1 MLPPIGKKKMWTPQ
15 STPGKSPHGQRGFN
29 AQTPKTGGEAIVS
42 PPPFLDG
49 DALHAA
55 LTVRAPSWALC
66 GDAPHEAAREES
78 RRPAEYALA
87 QRFCQLNPRGRLGN
101 IVLDLDH
108 LHGLNLLDAPP
119 PTYTTLN
126 LESGH
131 QQPGYL
137 LAQPVARGKQA
148 QQGPQRYADDV
159 RRLLTRELGGDPAF
173 SGLISRGPLHPG
185 HVTRPVSGRVYT
197 LGELLRSL
205 PPMPGVSRRAANAA
219 AEDADR
225 EGRNCAAFEA
235 LRFVA
240 YGLHDQGVTG
250 AALVRQ
256 VQHQA
261 DELNRSTFGQHAVGP
276 LPARE
281 LAGIVRSICKWTDA
295 HHRPSKASARS
306 RTHSRERKQLTETQ
320 QAARIREG
328 QAKGA
333 MSRREATIARL
344 RAAELE
350 LQAGGQLVTAAA
362 LVTLTGVGRTWV
374 LRYLRNASQTA
385 ETG

>member
-1 MLPPIGKKKMWTPQ
+1 M
-15 STPGKSPHGQRGFN
+15 
-29 AQTPKTGGEAIVS
+29 
-42 PPPFLDG
+42 
-49 DALHAA
+49 
-55 LTVRAPSWALC
+55 
-66 GDAPHEAAREES
+66 
-78 RRPAEYALA
+78 
-87 QRFCQLNPRGRLGN
+87 
-101 IVLDLDH
+101 LDLDH
-108 LHGLNLLDAPP
+108 LHGLNLLDAPS

-137 LAQPVARGKQA
+137 LAQPIARGKQA
-148 QQGPQRYADDV
+148 QQGPQRYADNV

-173 SGLISRGPLHPG
+173 GGLISRGPLHPG
-185 HVTRPVSGRVYT
+185 HVTRPVSGREYT

-205 PPMPGVSRRAANAA
+205 PPMPGMSRRAANAA

-240 YGLHDQGVTG
+240 YALHDQGVTG
-250 AALVRQ
+250 AALLRQ

-261 DELNRSTFGQHAVGP
+261 DELNRNTFSKHVVGS

-281 LAGIVRSICKWTDA
+281 LAGIVRSICRWTDA
-295 HHRPSKASARS
+295 HHRPSKASTRS
-306 RTHSRERKQLTETQ
+306 RTHSWERKQLTEAQ

-333 MSRREATIARL
+333 TSRREATSARL
-344 RAAELE
+344 RAAEVE
-350 LQAGGQLVTAAA
+350 LQAEGRLITAMA
-362 LVTLTGVGRTWV
+362 LAKLAGVSRPTAIS
-374 LRYLRNASQTA
+374 YLQNASLTA
-385 ETG
+385 EID

>member
-1 MLPPIGKKKMWTPQ
+1 M
-15 STPGKSPHGQRGFN
+15 
-29 AQTPKTGGEAIVS
+29 
-42 PPPFLDG
+42 
-49 DALHAA
+49 
-55 LTVRAPSWALC
+55 
-66 GDAPHEAAREES
+66 
-78 RRPAEYALA
+78 
-87 QRFCQLNPRGRLGN
+87 
-101 IVLDLDH
+101 LDLDH
-108 LHGLNLLDAPP
+108 RHGLNLLDAPP

-126 LESGH
+126 LDSGH

-148 QQGPQRYADDV
+148 QAGPQRYADDV
-159 RRLLTRELGGDPAF
+159 RRALTRELGGDPAF

-185 HVTRPVSGRVYT
+185 HLTRPVSGRVYT

-256 VQHQA
+256 VQHQG
-261 DELNRSTFGQHAVGP
+261 DELNRSTFGQHAAGS
-276 LPARE
+276 LMARE

-295 HHRPSKASARS
+295 HHRPSKASSRS
-306 RTHSRERKQLTETQ
+306 RTHSRDREQLTEAQ
-320 QAARIREG
+320 QLARRQAG
-328 QAKGA
+328 QAQTA
-333 MSRREATIARL
+333 AARREATSARL

-350 LQAGGQLVTAAA
+350 LQTEGQLITATA
-362 LVTLTGVGRTWV
+362 LAKLAGVSRPTAV
-374 LRYLRNASQTA
+374 SYLQNASQTA
-385 ETG
+385 EMD

>member
-1 MLPPIGKKKMWTPQ
+1 MWTPKVHI
-15 STPGKSPHGQRGFN
+15 SRKLSSARGFYDYPLQRG
-29 AQTPKTGGEAIVS
+29 GEDII
-42 PPPFLDG
+42 PPPLLLHS

-55 LTVRAPSWALC
+55 LAVRAPSWALC
-66 GDAPHEAAREES
+66 GDLPHEAAREES
-78 RRPAEYALA
+78 RRPAEYALT

-137 LAQPVARGKQA
+137 LTHAVARGKQA
-148 QQGPQRYADDV
+148 QHGPQRYADDV
-159 RRLLTRELGGDPAF
+159 RRLLTRELGGDPSF
-173 SGLISRGPLHPG
+173 GGLISRGPLHPG
-185 HVTRPVSGRVYT
+185 HLTRPVSGRVYT

-205 PPMPGVSRRAANAA
+205 PPMPGVSRKAANAA

-225 EGRNCAAFEA
+225 EGRNCGAFEA

-261 DELNRSTFGQHAVGP
+261 DELNRNTFGQHAAGS

-295 HHRPSKASARS
+295 HHRPSRASARS
-306 RTHSRERKQLTETQ
+306 RTHSRDREPLSEAE
-320 QAARIREG
+320 QAAQIREG

-333 MSRREATIARL
+333 TSRREATTARL
-344 RAAELE
+344 RAAEIE
-350 LQAGGQLVTAAA
+350 LQTEGRLVTAAA

-374 LRYLRNASQTA
+374 LRYLRNASLTA

>member
-1 MLPPIGKKKMWTPQ
+1 M
-15 STPGKSPHGQRGFN
+15 
-29 AQTPKTGGEAIVS
+29 
-42 PPPFLDG
+42 
-49 DALHAA
+49 
-55 LTVRAPSWALC
+55 
-66 GDAPHEAAREES
+66 
-78 RRPAEYALA
+78 
-87 QRFCQLNPRGRLGN
+87 
-101 IVLDLDH
+101 LDLDH

-126 LESGH
+126 LDSGH

-137 LAQPVARGKQA
+137 LAQPVARGTQA

-159 RRLLTRELGGDPAF
+159 RRLLTRELGGDPDF
-173 SGLISRGPLHPG
+173 GGLISRGPLHPG

-250 AALVRQ
+250 AALLRQ

-261 DELNRSTFGQHAVGP
+261 DELNRSTFGQHAAGS
-276 LPARE
+276 LTARE

-295 HHRPSKASARS
+295 HHRPSKASTRS
-306 RTHSRERKQLTETQ
+306 RTHSRDRERLSEAEQL
-320 QAARIREG
+320 IRRQLG
-328 QAKGA
+328 QAQGA
-333 MSRREATIARL
+333 MTKREATSARL
-344 RAAELE
+344 RAAKLE
-350 LQAGGQLVTAAA
+350 LQAEGQLITATA
-362 LVTLTGVGRTWV
+362 LAKLAGVSRPTAV
-374 LRYLRNASQTA
+374 SYLQNASQTA
-385 ETG
+385 EMD